1 MKPAIW
7 IVLCSPAL
15 ALVSNPA
22 AAQDTR
28 AQDKSAAVTLET
40 ARALFTRAD
49 ADGNGQLSA
58 SEATTLGFDARSMS
72 SSDSDA
78 NQSLSRD
85 EFIVGYHQFLV
96 HQAKPVAA
104 DLEAESTRL
113 QALRRAQRSEE
124 LKQGRQ
130 VGTAGANQPA
140 PSEAR
145 QGPRGP
151 AQRSGAESPA
161 VPSRQTPETGAGTP
175 SGAGPGAA
183 RRVAL
188 AGGDVQ
194 QTREEKLRAI
204 QETLNRRLRNGELS
218 DPEAK
223 AAYERMRQ
231 RIDNALGLKPE
242 VAPAAAP
249 DGSAVAVAGAD
260 AEKTRE
266 EQLLAIQESLNKRL
280 RNADLSQREALA
292 AYARV
297 DHRIDNALGGTPAD
311 PAHPAGDATAAEK
324 PLQTMTPEE
333 AETLRQ
339 RVLDAQRALTRR
351 VRNGQVDPASAAAAQ
366 ADLRRR
372 VERAASNGVPP
383 GAAETP
389 SAPATERARRSAGDP
404 AASPP
409 PPPAR
414 PRGSD
419 GGSGADASSGGSRP
433 RGS

>member
-1 MKPAIW
+1 MKPATW
-7 IVLCSPAL
+7 IVVCLPVL
-15 ALVSNPA
+15 ALVAVPA
-22 AAQDTR
+22 V
-28 AQDKSAAVTLET
+28 AQDKTAAVTLDT

-140 PSEAR
+140 PSDAR

-151 AQRSGAESPA
+151 SQRTGAESPA
-161 VPSRQTPETGAGTP
+161 AVPSRPAPETGAATP
-175 SGAGPGAA
+175 SAAGPGAA

-231 RIDNALGLKPE
+231 RIDNALGLRPE

-249 DGSAVAVAGAD
+249 DGSAAASAD
-260 AEKTRE
+260 AQKSRE

-280 RNADLSQREALA
+280 RNADLSQREALG

-297 DHRIDNALGGTPAD
+297 DHRIDNALGVTPTD
-311 PAHPAGDATAAEK
+311 PAHPAGDAAPAAES
-324 PLQTMTPEE
+324 PRPALTPEE

-339 RVLDAQRALTRR
+339 RVLDAQLALTRR
-351 VRNGQVDPASAAAAQ
+351 VRNGQVDPATAAAAQ

-372 VERAASNGVPP
+372 LERAVSNGVPQA
-383 GAAETP
+383 GTETP
-389 SAPATERARRSAGDP
+389 AAPAAERARRSAGDP

-409 PPPAR
+409 SPPPAR